1 MVNIYMRVFSFVN
14 VCRRLAIA
22 SIYELT
28 AICVFARTS
37 FLKGF
42 FVRKK
47 AKTQNAFNK
56 RFGKKP
62 AEGFQPDFVLLSCFG
77 LS

>member
-1 MVNIYMRVFSFVN
+1 VLQFPARTQSPKT
-14 VCRRLAIA
+14 
-22 SIYELT
+22 LT

-37 FLKGF
+37 LLKGF

-62 AEGFQPDFVLLSCFG
+62 EESRLNQILFCYFATVPADG
-77 LS
+77 LKFSR

>member
-1 MVNIYMRVFSFVN
+1 VTGKPKG
-14 VCRRLAIA
+14 A
-22 SIYELT
+22 SIHELT

-62 AEGFQPDFVLLSCFG
+62 AESALNQLLFCCFA
-77 LS
+77 SVSA